1 MHKSGGSETV
11 PFGLPVIVRSLSASA
26 TTGVL
31 SYGSVVMPC
40 ALGRRGKSFRKHEG
54 DGASPCGTWPVRYA
68 YYRADRLRRPR
79 TGLQLVPLQKDTGW
93 CDASGDRHYN
103 QPVTHPY
110 PASAERLWR
119 DDGLYDVVVV
129 LGYNDAPRIHSRGS
143 AIFLHVARPG
153 YLPTEGCVALVR
165 PDLIWLLG
173 RLTANTRLMIT

>member
-11 PFGLPVIVRSLSASA
+11 PFGSLSASA

-40 ALGRRGKSFRKHEG
+40 ALGRRGKRWRKHEG
-54 DGASPCGTWPVRYA
+54 DGASPCGTWPMRYA

-79 TGLQLVPLQKDTGW
+79 TGLQLMPLQQNTGW

-103 QPVTHPY
+103 HPVTHPY

-119 DDGLYDVVVV
+119 DDGLYDVVGLQRCASFSEPRQRDISACRSSRLSANRGLYR
-129 LGYNDAPRIHSRGS
+129 LG
-143 AIFLHVARPG
+143 
-153 YLPTEGCVALVR
+153 PT
-165 PDLIWLLG
+165 
-173 RLTANTRLMIT
+173 